1 MYETKSVVSLLES
14 AALNW
19 TELPAIEDES
29 RTISFSD
36 LRGRARAIG
45 TAIIK
50 SGRRG
55 PCIIYLPKSIDAI
68 CAMMGALY
76 AGETYVPIDW
86 QIPAPRLDKILENLH
101 PARII
106 TSAELAAGL
115 ETADLRGAKVDI
127 ISELAD
133 CATDDGAIETALAAV
148 GGQDAAYVI
157 YTSGST
163 GTPKGVTIPHEGV
176 LSYADWVVDTFGFDT
191 KSVMA
196 SQAPIYFD
204 NSVYDI
210 YGMLR
215 SGAKL
220 VLIPDQLLLF
230 PSKIAQFLAE
240 REITAVFWV
249 PTVMINMANTGTLGQ
264 TELPK
269 LKTVC
274 FAGEVMPNKQLNVWR
289 RAYPHCLYA
298 NLYGPTEITDV
309 CVYYIV
315 DREFSD
321 PDPLPIGIACE
332 NMGTVILNEAGE
344 VCTVGEQGELCIYGP
359 GVALGYWRAPELT
372 ERAFTDDPSCPGRRI
387 YRSGDLAY
395 TAPDGLIMYL
405 GRRDGQVKVKGNRI
419 ELGEIETAAHCV
431 QGVENVCALFNADK
445 QEIVLFVETAGTL
458 PYRRFNMELRKYI
471 PGYMLPAKMHTM
483 EKLPYNANGKI
494 DRVALR
500 GLLDTL
506 N

>member
-1 MYETKSVVSLLES
+1 MYVSKSVVSLLEK
-14 AALNW
+14 AAESW
-19 TELPAIEDES
+19 AELPAIEDES
-29 RTISFSD
+29 GTISFYS
-36 LRGRARAIG
+36 LRERARAIG
-45 TAIIK
+45 TGIIK
-50 SGRRG
+50 SGKRG

-68 CAMMGALY
+68 SAMMGALY

-86 QIPAPRLDKILENLH
+86 HIPAPRLDKILDNLH

-106 TSAELAAGL
+106 TSAELAVNL
-115 ETADLRGAKVDI
+115 ESLDLRGAEVDI
-127 ISELAD
+127 ISELA
-133 CATDDGAIETALAAV
+133 ATPVDDSAIARVLAAV
-148 GGQDAAYVI
+148 SEQDPAYVI

-176 LSYADWVVDTFGFDT
+176 LSYADWVVDTFKFDT
-191 KSVMA
+191 DSVMA

-220 VLIPDQLLLF
+220 VLIPEQLLLF
-230 PSKIAQFLAE
+230 PSKIAEFLAE

-249 PTVMINMANTGTLGQ
+249 PTVMINMANTGTLGK

-315 DREFSD
+315 DREFAD

-332 NMGTVILNEAGE
+332 NMGTVILNEE
-344 VCTVGEQGELCIYGP
+344 DKVCAVGEQGELCIYGP
-359 GVALGYWRAPELT
+359 GVALGYWNAPELT

-395 TAPDGLIMYL
+395 TADDGIIMYL

-431 QGVENVCALFNADK
+431 HGVENVCAVFDPKK
-445 QEIVLFVETAGTL
+445 QEIVLFVETQGTL
-458 PYRRFNMELRKYI
+458 PYRKFNMELRKYI
-471 PGYMLPAKMHTM
+471 PGYMLPAKMHAM

-500 GLLDTL
+500 GLLDTQ

>member
-1 MYETKSVVSLLES
+1 MFETKSVVSLLEK
-14 AALNW
+14 AAEKW
-19 TELPAIEDES
+19 ASCPSIEDES
-29 RTISFSD
+29 GVISFSD
-36 LRGRARAIG
+36 LRERARAIG
-45 TAIIK
+45 TGIIK
-50 SGRRG
+50 SEGHG

-68 CAMMGALY
+68 SAMMGALY

-86 QIPAPRLDKILENLH
+86 HIPAPRLDKILENLR

-106 TSAELAAGL
+106 TYPELAVNL
-115 ETADLRGAKVDI
+115 EALDLRGAEVDI
-127 ISELAD
+127 ISK
-133 CATDDGAIETALAAV
+133 LAATAIDNAAISGV
-148 GGQDAAYVI
+148 LSAVSDQDPAYVI

-176 LSYADWVVDTFGFDT
+176 LSYADWVVDTFHFDT
-191 KSVMA
+191 QSVMA

-230 PSKIAQFLAE
+230 PSKIVEFLAE

-249 PTVMINMANTGTLGQ
+249 PTVMINMANTGTLGN
-264 TELPK
+264 TPLPK

-289 RAYPHCLYA
+289 RAYPDCLYA

-332 NMGTVILNEAGE
+332 NMGTIILNEDNE
-344 VCTVGEQGELCIYGP
+344 VCATGEQGELCIYGP
-359 GVALGYWRAPELT
+359 GVALGYWNAPEIT
-372 ERAFTDDPSCPGRRI
+372 ERAFVDDPSCPGRRI
-387 YRSGDLAY
+387 YKSGDLAC
-395 TAPDGLIMYL
+395 TSHDGLIMYL

-419 ELGEIETAAHCV
+419 ELGEVETAAHCV
-431 QGVENVCALFNADK
+431 EGVENVCAVFDPDK
-445 QEIVLFVETAGTL
+445 QEIVLFVETQGTL
-458 PYRRFNMELRKYI
+458 PYRKFNMELRKYI
-471 PGYMLPAKMHTM
+471 PGYMLPAKMLTM

-494 DRVALR
+494 DRVALSE
-500 GLLDTL
+500 LLDTH
-506 N
+506 